1 MTEPIRVR
9 YAPSPTGFPHVGNIR
24 TALFNWLFARHYGG
38 SFIVR
43 IEDTDV
49 ARTVPGAVEN
59 ILTGLRWL
67 GIDWDEG
74 PEVGG
79 PYGPYFQSERLDIY
93 KEVAEKLVA
102 DGYAYYCHC
111 SAERLADMRAKQEAA
126 HLPPGYD
133 KHCRDL
139 GLGPAPGA
147 VVRLKVPETGTTTF
161 HDLIRGD
168 VTFENRLL
176 DDMVLLKSDG
186 YPTYHLANVIDDHL
200 MHISHVMRAEE
211 WIPSTPRH
219 IMLYNAL
226 GFEPPVFAHMP
237 MILGPDHSKLSKRH
251 GSVSLLEYREQG
263 YLPETMINFL
273 SLLGWSYDD
282 KTELMNVKEII
293 ERFTAE
299 RICQTAAIFNKEKLD
314 WMNGVY
320 IRQLAPNDLVDRVM
334 PYLEKNLPESVK
346 RPIDRAYVGK
356 VMPLMQ
362 ERLKTLE
369 ESAKPETTWF
379 FFTDEIE
386 YDHALLP
393 DKKLGAAGTKDMLE
407 KVLPKLEELSD
418 FTAEP
423 LEALLRPLA
432 AELELK
438 AGQVFAPIRT
448 AISGLTAT
456 PPLFGMMEVLGK
468 EKCIK
473 RIKDAI
479 VFLGQ
484 L

>member
-1 MTEPIRVR
+1 
-9 YAPSPTGFPHVGNIR
+9 
-24 TALFNWLFARHYGG
+24 
-38 SFIVR
+38 
-43 IEDTDV
+43 
-49 ARTVPGAVEN
+49 
-59 ILTGLRWL
+59 
-67 GIDWDEG
+67 
-74 PEVGG
+74 
-79 PYGPYFQSERLDIY
+79 
-93 KEVAEKLVA
+93 
-102 DGYAYYCHC
+102 
-111 SAERLADMRAKQEAA
+111 
-126 HLPPGYD
+126 
-133 KHCRDL
+133 
-139 GLGPAPGA
+139 
-147 VVRLKVPETGTTTF
+147 
-161 HDLIRGD
+161 
-168 VTFENRLL
+168 
-176 DDMVLLKSDG
+176 
-186 YPTYHLANVIDDHL
+186 
-200 MHISHVMRAEE
+200 MRAEE

-346 RPIDRAYVGK
+346 RPIDRDYVGK

-432 AELELK
+432 AELGLK

-473 RIKDAI
+473 RIKDAL